1 MAAAVPFLQR
11 TQVGMTIEPY
21 SRDELWA
28 EFHRPSGS
36 IAKHLLVLYSL
47 AVGLNAQR
55 IVEIGVGSTTRTLR
69 AATRVTGG
77 VLLSCDKDSRFEALC
92 GQSPGFEFHM
102 TDSLSFLSKLEGP
115 VDLALHDGAHDYWG
129 TRRDLE
135 ALLPKMRLFGI
146 VCVHDTQH
154 SGYKE
159 EMTRAIADAVRAHDA
174 SYVHLPY
181 AYGMTLLRI
190 EESDWPAS
198 EAAWEGGLRNKTLR
212 IPNPMVPNAGE
223 SFAGKRYWLSR
234 PAYELRRVYRPLK
247 KVYQRFYGG

>member
-1 MAAAVPFLQR
+1 M
-11 TQVGMTIEPY
+11 MIEPY

-77 VLLSCDKDSRFEALC
+77 VLLSCDNDSRFEALC
-92 GQSPGFEFHM
+92 READPGFQFHLA
-102 TDSLSFLSKLEGP
+102 DSLSFLSKLDGP
-115 VDLALHDGAHDYWG
+115 VDLAVHDGAHDYWG

-135 ALLPKMRLFGI
+135 ALLPKMRLFSML
-146 VCVHDTQH
+146 CTHDTQH

-159 EMTRAIADAVRAHDA
+159 EMTRAIADAVKQHDA
-174 SYVHLPY
+174 SYIHLPY
-181 AYGMTLLRI
+181 AYGMTLIRI
-190 EESDWPAS
+190 EGSEWPAS
-198 EAAWEGGLRNKTLR
+198 EVAWEGDLRNKTLR
-212 IPNPMVPNAGE
+212 IPSPMIPDERASDGR
-223 SFAGKRYWLSR
+223 KHYWLNR

-247 KVYQRFYGG
+247 KVYQRFHGG